1 MSEFEAGKCYR
12 HTTGK
17 EINVLVEVE
26 TTQWGKVLVAESNF
40 NSEIIAVGKYIGSAV
55 NYSEISREEWEKNF
69 K

>member
-1 MSEFEAGKCYR
+1 MGFEAGKYYR

-17 EINVLVEVE
+17 EIHVLTEVE
-26 TTQWGKVLVAESNF
+26 TTQWGKILIAEANF
-40 NSEIIAVGKYIGSAV
+40 NSEIIAVGTYIGSAV